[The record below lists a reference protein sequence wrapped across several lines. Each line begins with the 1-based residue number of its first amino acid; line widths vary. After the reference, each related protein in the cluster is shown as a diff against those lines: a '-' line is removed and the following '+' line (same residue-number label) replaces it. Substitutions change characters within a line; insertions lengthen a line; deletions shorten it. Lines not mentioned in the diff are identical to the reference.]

1 MPISSS
7 ASSSITLPQLNN
19 NASNGNTN
27 NNNIPRTPISPINQS
42 TGNSNSLIPNI
53 KSETMTSATS
63 SSSKVTTTLPKSVR
77 RKRGKIANANGV
89 SSTSSSNSTNTTV
102 STPRKKRECPIC
114 HNFYSNLTTHKS
126 IHSRSDIKPYVCS
139 TCQRGFK
146 RLNDL
151 LRHEKCHLS
160 QLGEWEFQCPYHKT
174 DCEENES
181 PCHHTGYFSRCD
193 TYKNHLKAIHFAY
206 PVNTQKCDRYKVEGT
221 CKECHLSF
229 ANVQEWLVSHVESGN
244 CKNII
249 NHTSLKK

>member
-1 MPISSS
+1 MSLSSS

-19 NASNGNTN
+19 N
-27 NNNIPRTPISPINQS
+27 NNNISITPISPVNQS
-42 TGNSNSLIPNI
+42 AGANDPIIPTI
-53 KSETMTSATS
+53 KSEPITS
-63 SSSKVTTTLPKSVR
+63 SISPSSAVTTTSPKSVR
-77 RKRGKIANANGV
+77 RKRSKISNNNGTT
-89 SSTSSSNSTNTTV
+89 SSSSSSSNSTNTTV

-160 QLGEWEFQCPYHKT
+160 QLGEWEFQCPFHKT
-174 DCEENES
+174 DCKENES

-206 PVNTQKCDRYKVEGT
+206 PVNTQKCDRYKVGGT
-221 CKECHLSF
+221 CKECNLSF

-244 CKNII
+244 CEKII
-249 NHTSLKK
+249 NHTSHKK